1 MYIEGINQAEGG
13 HLMLDLKNGVKGIGL
28 FVKYNFQDNLV

>member
-13 HLMLDLKNGVKGIGL
+13 HLMLDPKKRSEGNWSVCE
-28 FVKYNFQDNLV
+28 V